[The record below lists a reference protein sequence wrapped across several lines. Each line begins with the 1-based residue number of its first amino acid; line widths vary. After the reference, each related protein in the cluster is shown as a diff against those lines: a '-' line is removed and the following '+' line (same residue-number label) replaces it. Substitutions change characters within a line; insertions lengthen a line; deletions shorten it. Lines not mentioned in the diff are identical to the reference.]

1 MVVGSLLLSSSLLL
15 LAPLPAVNGV
25 WPKHAGR
32 VMFPK
37 TFETPTDGKG
47 SK

>member
-1 MVVGSLLLSSSLLL
+1 MVAGSLLLFSSLLL
-15 LAPLPAVNGV
+15 LAPLPAVSGA